1 MEIDFFL
8 FCQSFCYYLN
18 LFHICVIVNRLYQ
31 HRSIK
36 FIDNKT
42 RFICRFP
49 FLLRNYPLIFVIN
62 IENRR
67 FSHFAISS
75 LKGKKSRIRSK
86 RIIVTKMIIL
96 ITRYYKSC
104 FIDSFFFSIED
115 IVIIYILFLLLSHSI
130 GIAYE

>member
-8 FCQSFCYYLN
+8 FCQSFCYYLY
-18 LFHICVIVNRLYQ
+18 LFHICVIVNRFYQ

-49 FLLRNYPLIFVIN
+49 FLLRNYHLIFIIN

-67 FSHFAISS
+67 FSHFATSS
-75 LKGKKSRIRSK
+75 LKGKKSRIFSK
-86 RIIVTKMIIL
+86 RIIITKMIIL